1 MKLQQVFEEKF
12 DCPKCKHTGAK
23 VDKLA
28 MSGTGLSRFMDIQLN
43 KFAFVSCLN
52 CGFTEIYNLKTL
64 GKRDGLGDLID
75 ILFAG

>member
-1 MKLQQVFEEKF
+1 MNVQQIFEQQF
-12 DCPKCKHTGAK
+12 DCPKCKNTGAK

-28 MSGTGLSRFMDIQLN
+28 MSGTGLSRFLDIQMN
-43 KFAFVSCLN
+43 RFAFVSCLN

-64 GKRDGLGDLID
+64 EGNSNLGDLID

>member
-1 MKLQQVFEEKF
+1 MKVQEIFEQQFQ
-12 DCPKCKHTGAK
+12 CPKCKNTGAK

-28 MSGTGLSRFMDIQLN
+28 MSGTGLSRFMDVQLN

-52 CGFTEIYNLKTL
+52 CGFTEVYNLKTL
-64 GKRDGLGDLID
+64 EKRDGFGDLID

>member
-1 MKLQQVFEEKF
+1 MKVQQIFEEQF
-12 DCPKCKHTGAK
+12 ACPKCKHAGAK

-43 KFAFVSCLN
+43 RFAFVSCLN
-52 CGFTEIYNLKTL
+52 CGFTEVYNLKTL
-64 GKRDGLGDLID
+64 EGRKDLGDLID

>member
-1 MKLQQVFEEKF
+1 MTLQQIFEQQFE
-12 DCPKCKHTGAK
+12 CPKCDHTGSR

-28 MSGTGLSRFMDIQLN
+28 MSGTGLSRFLDIQMN
-43 KFAFVSCLN
+43 RFAFVSCLN

-64 GKRDGLGDLID
+64 EGRADLGDLID

>member
-1 MKLQQVFEEKF
+1 MKVQQAFEQQFE
-12 DCPKCKHTGAK
+12 CPKCKSVGAK

-52 CGFTEIYNLKTL
+52 CGFTEVYNLKAL
-64 GKRDGLGDLID
+64 EGRRDMGDLID

>member
-1 MKLQQVFEEKF
+1 MKLQQVFEKQF

-52 CGFTEIYNLKTL
+52 CGFTEIDNLRTL
-64 GKRDGLGDLID
+64 EKRGGIGDLID